1 MYNNHSPSLTD
12 REIEILEHLAKGH
25 TLAIIAEQLHL
36 SLETIRSHKKNI
48 YRKLD
53 INNGIQLGMWI
64 ERNLIVNQLKIA

>member
-1 MYNNHSPSLTD
+1 MYNNHSPALTD
-12 REIEILEHLAKGH
+12 REREILELLAQGH
-25 TLAIIAEQLHL
+25 ALAIIAEHLFL

-64 ERNLIVNQLKIA
+64 EKHLIVNQLKIA